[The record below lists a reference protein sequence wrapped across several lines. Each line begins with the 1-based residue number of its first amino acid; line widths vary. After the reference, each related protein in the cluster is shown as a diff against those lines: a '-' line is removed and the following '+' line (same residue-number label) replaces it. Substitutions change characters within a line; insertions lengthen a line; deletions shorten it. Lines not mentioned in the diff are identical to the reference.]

1 MKNLVNWLYEN
12 KISLNVRKTDDNSQA
27 SKQKTRC

>member
-12 KISLNVRKTDDNSQA
+12 KISLNAQKADGNFQT